1 MKQLPLFLSSICLV
15 SGTYF
20 VVDTDLGSD
29 NNDGTS
35 PESPFKTI
43 QHCVDSLQDPGDSC
57 NLRKGRYHE
66 EVSFLPRSNGLIS
79 GQVTVNGLMGSR
91 QQPYVI
97 RGYEDE
103 RPVWDGSVPIHPQKW
118 DFDETTK
125 ICSAQLDQ
133 DTIIFALLLDDKLL
147 TPARWPNALWEDKT
161 IFNNRSPIMN
171 SWNLLDY
178 KLES

>member
-1 MKQLPLFLSSICLV
+1 MERALKVLSKQFSIAWIVYKTPVTLVISEKGDIMK
-15 SGTYF
+15 
-20 VVDTDLGSD
+20 
-29 NNDGTS
+29 
-35 PESPFKTI
+35 
-43 QHCVDSLQDPGDSC
+43 
-57 NLRKGRYHE
+57 RYL
-66 EVSFLPRSNGLIS
+66 FLPRSNGLIS

-103 RPVWDGSVPIHPQKW
+103 RPIWDGSVPIHPQKW

-133 DTIIFALLLDDKLL
+133 DTIIFALLLDDQLL

-161 IFNNRSPIMN
+161 VFNNRSPIMS
-171 SWNLLDY
+171 SWNL
-178 KLES
+178 